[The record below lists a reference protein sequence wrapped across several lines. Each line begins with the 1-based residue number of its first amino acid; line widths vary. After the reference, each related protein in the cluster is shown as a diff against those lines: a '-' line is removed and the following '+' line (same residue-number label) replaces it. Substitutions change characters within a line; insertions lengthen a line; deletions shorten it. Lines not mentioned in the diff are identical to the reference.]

1 MALRTFLAPDGLL
14 WNVWDVRG
22 AAGAPAHSPPR
33 LRERRGQDVLL
44 YTGPERRR
52 GERRRS
58 QPGVSVVPPAFAAG
72 WLVFDCGGAKRR
84 LAPPPTGWEGW
95 PDERLVELWRR
106 ARPGAGE
113 GAPPA
118 P

>member
-14 WNVWDVRG
+14 WNVWDVACAPG
-22 AAGAPAHSPPR
+22 ASAFRPR

-44 YTGPERRR
+44 YRGPERRR

-58 QPGVSVVPPAFAAG
+58 PAGVSVVPPALAGG
-72 WLVFDCGGAKRR
+72 WLVFDSGGRKRR
-84 LAPPPTGWEGW
+84 LAPPPAGWDGW

-106 ARPGAGE
+106 ARPGPG
-113 GAPPA
+113 G
-118 P
+118 